1 MKLQFLVPAV
11 MAGMMLFSTSCKKDD
26 TPDAPQA
33 SSVKEVKE
41 LNASSQTEW
50 TYFSF
55 SEGKQVAVTNPRTS
69 NNWDI
74 AFNRYNVKTNGG
86 TSGIGGVEV
95 VNTGS
100 KDFDAVTQYPGVGYQ
115 KDEEVTTYG
124 RPKEGQ
130 TTPTVITN
138 SVNKAITGTVESQD
152 PKGFYNYVRPAQGS
166 NTPHINLTKYVYVLK
181 TTKGEYVKLQ
191 ITEYTNKKNEN
202 GYITFKY
209 DFLTVAAPIEKE
221 ALTFTKNIGE
231 TQIDATNMTNWQYFS
246 LAKGTVVTVTT
257 PENDLTWD
265 IAFKGYY
272 VKLNGGVNGKGKG
285 EALKT
290 ESKDFDTVKETIK
303 VGFEKDK
310 EVSFSNRDGSTI
322 KEKISPVLT
331 GGFGSTTGTINLNPA
346 NMKEWGGVYAPN
358 KWVYIIKTADGKY
371 AKVQVIDFYKEV
383 SNKKIANFPKLKYQL
398 SDTQSK

>member
-26 TPDAPQA
+26 TPDTPQA

-138 SVNKAITGTVESQD
+138 SVNKAITGTVMNPD
-152 PKGFYNYVRPAQGS
+152 PKGFYNYTPPAQGS

-310 EVSFSNRDGSTI
+310 EVSFSNRDGSTT
-322 KEKISPVLT
+322 KEKISLVLT

-371 AKVQVIDFYKEV
+371 AKVQVTDFYKEV

>member
-138 SVNKAITGTVESQD
+138 SVNKAITGTVMNPD
-152 PKGFYNYVRPAQGS
+152 PKGFYNYTPPAQGS

-290 ESKDFDTVKETIK
+290 ESKDFETVKETIV

-310 EVSFSNRDGSTI
+310 EVTFKAMGG
-322 KEKISPVLT
+322 KETKENVSPVLT
-331 GGFGSTTGTINLNPA
+331 GGFGSTTGTINISPA
-346 NMKEWGGVYAPN
+346 NMKVWGSVYAPN

-371 AKVQVIDFYKEV
+371 AKVQVTDFYKEV
-383 SNKKIANFPKLKYQL
+383 NGKKVENFPKLKYQL

>member
-11 MAGMMLFSTSCKKDD
+11 MAGMMVLTTSCKKDEEP
-26 TPDAPQA
+26 TPQA

-86 TSGIGGVEV
+86 TSGVGGVEV

-100 KDFDAVTQYPGVGYQ
+100 KDFDAVTQYPGAGYQ
-115 KDEEVTTYG
+115 KDEEVTTPG
-124 RPKEGQ
+124 KPKEGQ
-130 TTPTVITN
+130 STPTTTTN
-138 SVNKAITGTVESQD
+138 SVNKAITGTVMNPD
-152 PKGFYNYVRPAQGS
+152 PKGFYNYAPPAQGS
-166 NTPHINLTKYVYVLK
+166 SAPHITLTKYVYVIK
-181 TTKGEYVKLQ
+181 TTKGSYVKIQ
-191 ITEYTNKKNEN
+191 ITEYTNSKGET
-202 GYITFKY
+202 GYLTFKY
-209 DFLTVAAPIEKE
+209 DTLTSQAPVEKVS
-221 ALTFTKNIGE
+221 LTFTKKAAE
-231 TQIDATNMTNWQYFS
+231 VQLDATADWQYFS
-246 LAKGTVVTVTT
+246 LATGSVVSATQSNTT
-257 PENDLTWD
+257 SWD
-265 IAFKGYY
+265 IAFKEYY
-272 VKLNGGVNGKGKG
+272 VKLNGGASGKGKG

-290 ESKDFDTVKETIK
+290 DSKDFESVKETIT

-310 EVSFSNRDGSTI
+310 EVTFKDMKG
-322 KEKISPVLT
+322 KETKENVSPVLT

-346 NMKEWGGVYAPN
+346 NIKKWGSVYAPN
-358 KWVYIIKTADGKY
+358 NWVYIIKTADGKY
-371 AKVQVIDFYKEV
+371 AKVQVTDFYKEV
-383 SNKKIANFPKLKYQL
+383 NGKKAGNFPKLKYQL

>member
-26 TPDAPQA
+26 TPDTPQA

-55 SEGKQVAVTNPRTS
+55 SEGKQVVVTNPRTS

-138 SVNKAITGTVESQD
+138 SVNKAITGTVMNPD
-152 PKGFYNYVRPAQGS
+152 PKGFYNYTPPAQGS

-272 VKLNGGVNGKGKG
+272 VKLNGGVSGKGKG

-290 ESKDFDTVKETIK
+290 ESKDFETVKETIV

-310 EVSFSNRDGSTI
+310 EVTFKAMGG
-322 KEKISPVLT
+322 KETKENVSPVLT
-331 GGFGSTTGTINLNPA
+331 GGFGSTTGTINISPA
-346 NMKEWGGVYAPN
+346 NMKVWGSVYAPN

-371 AKVQVIDFYKEV
+371 AKVQVTDFYKEV
-383 SNKKIANFPKLKYQL
+383 NGKKVENFPKLKYQL

>member
-26 TPDAPQA
+26 TPDNPQA

-55 SEGKQVAVTNPRTS
+55 SEGKQVVVTNPRTS

-138 SVNKAITGTVESQD
+138 SVNKAITGTVMNPD
-152 PKGFYNYVRPAQGS
+152 PKGFYNYTPPAQGS

-191 ITEYTNKKNEN
+191 ITEDTN
-202 GYITFKY
+202 
-209 DFLTVAAPIEKE
+209 
-221 ALTFTKNIGE
+221 
-231 TQIDATNMTNWQYFS
+231 
-246 LAKGTVVTVTT
+246 
-257 PENDLTWD
+257 
-265 IAFKGYY
+265 
-272 VKLNGGVNGKGKG
+272 
-285 EALKT
+285 
-290 ESKDFDTVKETIK
+290 
-303 VGFEKDK
+303 
-310 EVSFSNRDGSTI
+310 
-322 KEKISPVLT
+322 
-331 GGFGSTTGTINLNPA
+331 
-346 NMKEWGGVYAPN
+346 
-358 KWVYIIKTADGKY
+358 
-371 AKVQVIDFYKEV
+371 
-383 SNKKIANFPKLKYQL
+383 
-398 SDTQSK
+398 

>member
-55 SEGKQVAVTNPRTS
+55 SEGKQVVVTNPRTS

-138 SVNKAITGTVESQD
+138 SVNKAITGTVMNPD
-152 PKGFYNYVRPAQGS
+152 PKGFYNYTPPAQGS
-166 NTPHINLTKYVYVLK
+166 NTPHINLTKYVYVIK
-181 TTKGEYVKLQ
+181 TTKGNYVKIQ
-191 ITEYTNKKNEN
+191 ITEYTNSKGET
-202 GYITFKY
+202 GYLTFKY
-209 DFLTVAAPIEKE
+209 DTLTSQAPVEKVS
-221 ALTFTKNIGE
+221 LTFTKAAAE
-231 TQIDATNMTNWQYFS
+231 VQLDATADWQYFS
-246 LAKGTVVTVTT
+246 LATGSVVSATQSNTT
-257 PENDLTWD
+257 SWD

-272 VKLNGGVNGKGKG
+272 VKLNGGVSGKGKG

-290 ESKDFDTVKETIK
+290 ESKDFETVKETIV

-310 EVSFSNRDGSTI
+310 EVTFKAMGG
-322 KEKISPVLT
+322 KETKENVSPVLT
-331 GGFGSTTGTINLNPA
+331 GGFGSTTGTINISPA
-346 NMKEWGGVYAPN
+346 NMKVWGSVYAPN

-371 AKVQVIDFYKEV
+371 AKVQVTDFYKEV
-383 SNKKIANFPKLKYQL
+383 NGKKVENFPKLKYQL

>member
-1 MKLQFLVPAV
+1 M
-11 MAGMMLFSTSCKKDD
+11 
-26 TPDAPQA
+26 
-33 SSVKEVKE
+33 
-41 LNASSQTEW
+41 
-50 TYFSF
+50 
-55 SEGKQVAVTNPRTS
+55 
-69 NNWDI
+69 
-74 AFNRYNVKTNGG
+74 
-86 TSGIGGVEV
+86 
-95 VNTGS
+95 NTGS

-124 RPKEGQ
+124 KPKEGQ

-138 SVNKAITGTVESQD
+138 SVNKAITGTVMNPD
-152 PKGFYNYVRPAQGS
+152 PKGFYNYTPPAKGS
-166 NTPHINLTKYVYVLK
+166 NTPHISLTKYVYVIK
-181 TTKGEYVKLQ
+181 TTKGSYVKIQ
-191 ITEYTNKKNEN
+191 ITEYTNSKGEI
-202 GYITFKY
+202 GYLTFKY
-209 DFLTVAAPIEKE
+209 DTLTSQAPVEKVS
-221 ALTFTKNIGE
+221 LTFTKAAAE
-231 TQIDATNMTNWQYFS
+231 VQLDATADWQYFS
-246 LAKGTVVTVTT
+246 LAAGSVVSATQSNTT
-257 PENDLTWD
+257 SWD

-272 VKLNGGVNGKGKG
+272 VKLNGGVSGKGKG

-290 ESKDFDTVKETIK
+290 ESKDFETVKETIV

-310 EVSFSNRDGSTI
+310 EVSFSNRDGSTT

-371 AKVQVIDFYKEV
+371 AKVQVTDFYKEV

>member
-26 TPDAPQA
+26 TPDTPQA

-55 SEGKQVAVTNPRTS
+55 SEGKQVVVTNPRTS

-138 SVNKAITGTVESQD
+138 SVNKAITGTVMNPD
-152 PKGFYNYVRPAQGS
+152 PKGFYNYTPPAQGS

-290 ESKDFDTVKETIK
+290 ESKDFETVKETIV

-310 EVSFSNRDGSTI
+310 EVTFKAMGG
-322 KEKISPVLT
+322 KETKENVSPVLT

-371 AKVQVIDFYKEV
+371 AKVQVTDFYKEV